1 MLFITLIFSFLNGS
15 LWVLV
20 KNQKDLTEKKC
31 AKLDTIY
38 QVSPELI
45 ICHELKKLFGLLFD
59 TLKNREEEK
68 CALQIWM
75 QQVEAL
81 DVKTLK
87 PFLVTLNNWFD
98 QILDYFLER

>member
-1 MLFITLIFSFLNGS
+1 
-15 LWVLV
+15 
-20 KNQKDLTEKKC
+20 
-31 AKLDTIY
+31 
-38 QVSPELI
+38 
-45 ICHELKKLFGLLFD
+45 
-59 TLKNREEEK
+59 
-68 CALQIWM
+68 M